1 MKNKIITISFIVI
14 LFGIFGANLII
25 KDTEISISERR
36 KLAKFPEINSEDLL
50 NGKWTKDF
58 EDYTQDQFVER
69 DLFKN
74 VKSFWSI
81 NIFNQKDNNK
91 MFEKDG
97 ALYKMEYPLSESN
110 VRKNAEKIKNVY
122 DKYLSGKKVYFSII
136 PEKNYYLNDEHL
148 LMDYNKIE
156 EIMKS
161 NFNNSKDTN
170 NFEYI
175 NIFDELKLEDYY
187 KTDLHWRQENLL
199 NVAGKISTSMGLDN
213 VSNVNYEK
221 ENIGKFYGTYY
232 GQITSS
238 KVEPDDMFIL
248 TNDTIKN
255 SVTYNFETQKEGNVY
270 YRKETKDKYDIYV
283 SGATPL
289 ITITNENAKENK
301 ELLLFRDSF
310 GSSLAPLLVENYK
323 TITLIDLRY
332 ISSEILDKF
341 IEFED
346 QDVLFLYSSLIL
358 NQNVLK

>member
-25 KDTEISISERR
+25 KDTDISILERR

-58 EDYTQDQFVER
+58 EDYTQDQFVGR
-69 DLFKN
+69 DFFKN
-74 VKSFWSI
+74 IKSFWSI
-81 NIFNQKDNNK
+81 NVFWQKDNNK
-91 MFEKDG
+91 MFEKEG

-110 VRKNAEKIKNVY
+110 VRKNAEKIKMVY
-122 DKYLSGKKVYFSII
+122 DKYLSGRKVYFSII

-148 LMDYNKIE
+148 LMDYSKIE
-156 EIMKS
+156 KIMKDNLES
-161 NFNNSKDTN
+161 
-170 NFEYI
+170 FEYI

-187 KTDLHWRQENLL
+187 KTDLHWKQENLL
-199 NVAGKISTSMGLDN
+199 NVAGKISTSMGLDD

-221 ENIGKFYGTYY
+221 ENVGKFYGTYY
-232 GQITSS
+232 GQIAS
-238 KVEPDDMFIL
+238 KVKPDDMFIL
-248 TNDTIKN
+248 TNDTLKK
-255 SVTYNFETQKEGNVY
+255 STTYNFETQKEGEVY
-270 YRKETKDKYDIYV
+270 DRKETKDKYDIYV

-310 GSSLAPLLVENYK
+310 GSSIAPLLIEKYK

-341 IEFED
+341 IKFEN

>member
-14 LFGIFGANLII
+14 LFGMFFTNLIV
-25 KDTEISISERR
+25 KDTDISTSERR
-36 KLAKFPEINSEDLL
+36 KLAKFPEFNIENML
-50 NGKWTKDF
+50 NGKWTEEF
-58 EDYTQDQFVER
+58 ENYTQDQFVER

-110 VRKNAEKIKNVY
+110 VRKNAEKIKMVY
-122 DKYLSGKKVYFSII
+122 DKYLSGRKVYFSII

-148 LMDYNKIE
+148 LMDYSKIE
-156 EIMKS
+156 KIMKDNLES
-161 NFNNSKDTN
+161 
-170 NFEYI
+170 FEYI
-175 NIFDELKLEDYY
+175 SIFDELKLEDYY

-199 NVAGKISTSMGLDN
+199 NVAGKISTSMGLDD

-221 ENIGKFYGTYY
+221 ENVGKFYGTYY
-232 GQITSS
+232 GQIAS
-238 KVEPDDMFIL
+238 KVKPDDMFIL
-248 TNDTIKN
+248 TNDTLKK
-255 SVTYNFETQKEGNVY
+255 STTYNFETQKEGEVY
-270 YRKETKDKYDIYV
+270 DRKETKDKYDIYV

-310 GSSLAPLLVENYK
+310 GSSIAPLLIENYK

-341 IEFED
+341 IKFEN

>member
-14 LFGIFGANLII
+14 LFGMFFTNLIV
-25 KDTEISISERR
+25 KDTDISTSERR
-36 KLAKFPEINSEDLL
+36 KLAKFPEFNIENVL
-50 NGKWTKDF
+50 NGKWTEEF
-58 EDYTQDQFVER
+58 ENYTQDQFVER

-110 VRKNAEKIKNVY
+110 VRKNAEKIKMVY
-122 DKYLSGKKVYFSII
+122 DKYLSGRKVYFSII

-148 LMDYNKIE
+148 LMDYSKIE
-156 EIMKS
+156 KIMKDNLES
-161 NFNNSKDTN
+161 
-170 NFEYI
+170 FEYI
-175 NIFDELKLEDYY
+175 SIFDELKLEDYY

-199 NVAGKISTSMGLDN
+199 NVAGKISTSMGLDD

-221 ENIGKFYGTYY
+221 ENVGKFYGTYY
-232 GQITSS
+232 GQIAS
-238 KVEPDDMFIL
+238 KVKPDDMFIL
-248 TNDTIKN
+248 TNDTLKK
-255 SVTYNFETQKEGNVY
+255 STTYNFETQKEGEVY
-270 YRKETKDKYDIYV
+270 DRKETKDKYDIYV

-310 GSSLAPLLVENYK
+310 GSSIAPLLIENYK

-341 IEFED
+341 IKFEN

>member
-1 MKNKIITISFIVI
+1 MKNRIITISFII
-14 LFGIFGANLII
+14 CLFGIFFTNLIV
-25 KDTEISISERR
+25 KDTDISISERR

-58 EDYTQDQFVER
+58 EDYTQDQFVGR
-69 DLFKN
+69 DFFRRIKA
-74 VKSFWSI
+74 FWSI
-81 NIFNQKDNNK
+81 NIFRQKDNNK

-97 ALYKMEYPLSESN
+97 ALYKMEYPLSETN

-122 DKYLSGKKVYFSII
+122 DKYLTGKKVYFSII

-156 EIMKS
+156 DIMKDNLYNS
-161 NFNNSKDTN
+161 NK
-170 NFEYI
+170 FEYI
-175 NIFDELKLEDYY
+175 SILNELKLEDYY
-187 KTDLHWRQENLL
+187 KTDIHWRQENILK
-199 NVAGKISTSMGLDN
+199 VADKISTSMGQDI
-213 VSNVNYEK
+213 VSDIDYEK
-221 ENIGKFYGTYY
+221 ENVGKFYGTYY
-232 GQITSS
+232 GQIAS
-238 KVEPDDMFIL
+238 KVEPDDMYIL

-255 SVTYNFETQKEGNVY
+255 SITYNFETQKEGEVY
-270 YRKETKDKYDIYV
+270 DRKETNDKYDIYL

-289 ITITNENAKENK
+289 IKMTNINAKTDK

-310 GSSLAPLLVENYK
+310 GSSFAPLLVENYK

-332 ISSEILDKF
+332 ISSEILDRF
-341 IEFED
+341 IEFEN

>member
-58 EDYTQDQFVER
+58 EDYTQDQFVGR
-69 DLFKN
+69 DFFKN
-74 VKSFWSI
+74 IKSFWSI
-81 NIFNQKDNNK
+81 NVFWQKDNNK
-91 MFEKDG
+91 MFEKEG

-110 VRKNAEKIKNVY
+110 VRKNAEKIKIVY
-122 DKYLSGKKVYFSII
+122 DKYLSGRKVYFSII

-161 NFNNSKDTN
+161 NLNNSKDTN

-175 NIFDELKLEDYY
+175 SIFNELKLEDYY
-187 KTDLHWRQENLL
+187 KTDLHWKQEKLL
-199 NVAGKISTSMGLDN
+199 NVAGKISTSMGLDD

-221 ENIGKFYGTYY
+221 ENVGKFYGTYY
-232 GQITSS
+232 GQIAS
-238 KVEPDDMFIL
+238 KVKPDDMFIL
-248 TNDTIKN
+248 TNDTLKK
-255 SVTYNFETQKEGNVY
+255 STTYNFETQKEGEVY
-270 YRKETKDKYDIYV
+270 DRKETKDKYDIYV

-301 ELLLFRDSF
+301 ELLFFRDSF
-310 GSSLAPLLVENYK
+310 GSSIAPLLIENYK

-341 IEFED
+341 IKFEN

>member
-1 MKNKIITISFIVI
+1 MKNKIITISFVVV
-14 LFGIFGANLII
+14 LFGIFFANLIV
-25 KDTEISISERR
+25 KDTDISISERR
-36 KLAKFPEINSEDLL
+36 KLAKFPQFNVEELL

-58 EDYTQDQFVER
+58 ESYVQDQFVER

-74 VKSFWSI
+74 IKSFWSI
-81 NIFNQKDNNK
+81 NVFKQKDNNK

-97 ALYKMEYPLSESN
+97 ALYKMEYPLSETN
-110 VRKNAEKIKNVY
+110 VRKNAKKIKNVY
-122 DKYLSGKKVYFSII
+122 DKYLAGKKVYFSII

-156 EIMKS
+156 QIMKD
-161 NFNNSKDTN
+161 NLE

-187 KTDLHWRQENLL
+187 KTDIHWKQENLL
-199 NVAGKISTSMGLDN
+199 NVAGKISISMGDED
-213 VSNVNYEK
+213 VSKINYET
-221 ENIGKFYGTYY
+221 ENVGKFYGTYY
-232 GQITSS
+232 GQIAS
-238 KVEPDDMFIL
+238 KVNPDEMFVL

-255 SVTYNFETQKEGNVY
+255 SVTYNFETQKTGDVY
-270 YRKETKDKYDIYV
+270 DRNQTNDKYDIYV

-289 ITITNENAKENK
+289 ITITNENAKLDK

-310 GSSLAPLLVENYK
+310 GSSIAPLLIENYR

-332 ISSEILDKF
+332 ISSDILDKF
-341 IEFED
+341 IEFEN

>member
-1 MKNKIITISFIVI
+1 MKNKIITISFII
-14 LFGIFGANLII
+14 CLFGIFFTNLIV
-25 KDTEISISERR
+25 KDTDISISERR

-58 EDYTQDQFVER
+58 EDYTQDQFVGR
-69 DLFKN
+69 DLLKN

-81 NIFNQKDNNK
+81 NIFRQKDNNK

-97 ALYKMEYPLSESN
+97 ALYKMEYPLSETN

-122 DKYLSGKKVYFSII
+122 DKYLTGKKVYFSII

-156 EIMKS
+156 DIMKDNLYNS
-161 NFNNSKDTN
+161 NK
-170 NFEYI
+170 FEYI
-175 NIFDELKLEDYY
+175 SILNELKLEDYY
-187 KTDLHWRQENLL
+187 KTDIHWRQENILK
-199 NVAGKISTSMGLDN
+199 VADKISTSMGQDI
-213 VSNVNYEK
+213 VSDIDYEK
-221 ENIGKFYGTYY
+221 ENVGKFYGTYY
-232 GQITSS
+232 GQIAS
-238 KVEPDDMFIL
+238 KVEPDDMYIL

-255 SVTYNFETQKEGNVY
+255 SIAYNFETQKEGEVY
-270 YRKETKDKYDIYV
+270 DRKETNDKYDIYL

-289 ITITNENAKENK
+289 IKMTNINAKTDK

-310 GSSLAPLLVENYK
+310 GSSFAPLLVENYK

-332 ISSEILDKF
+332 ISSQLLEKY

-346 QDVLFLYSSLIL
+346 QDVLFLYSTVVL
-358 NQNVLK
+358 NQNILK